1 MPIISMGVRVALD
14 DSNVIGDAR
23 ISMGPVGPV
32 PYLAEPAMEALV
44 GGPAEAS
51 QYEKAAEV
59 ALQNVE
65 LRASKYRATREYREQ
80 MVRTFLPVILE
91 RAVQRARQGL
101 S

>member
-1 MPIISMGVRVALD
+1 MGVRLALD
-14 DSNVIGDAR
+14 AANVIREAR

-32 PYLAEPAMEALV
+32 PLLAESAMDVLV
-44 GGPAEAS
+44 GGPATARQYS
-51 QYEKAAEV
+51 QATEV

-91 RAVQRARQGL
+91 RAAERARRGL

>member
-1 MPIISMGVRVALD
+1 
-14 DSNVIGDAR
+14 
-23 ISMGPVGPV
+23 
-32 PYLAEPAMEALV
+32 MEVLV
-44 GGPAEAS
+44 GGPATAS
-51 QYEKAAEV
+51 QYAQAAEV

-91 RAVQRARQGL
+91 RAVGRARKGR

>member
-1 MPIISMGVRVALD
+1 
-14 DSNVIGDAR
+14 
-23 ISMGPVGPV
+23 
-32 PYLAEPAMEALV
+32 
-44 GGPAEAS
+44 
-51 QYEKAAEV
+51 
-59 ALQNVE
+59 